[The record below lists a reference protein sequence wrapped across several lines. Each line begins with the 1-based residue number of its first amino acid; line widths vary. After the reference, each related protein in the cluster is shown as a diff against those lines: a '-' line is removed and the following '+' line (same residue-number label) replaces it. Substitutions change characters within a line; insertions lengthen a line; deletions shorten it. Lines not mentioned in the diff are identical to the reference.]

1 MPKNEHSLMDSAT
14 LPLTRHRIA
23 VIDDTRYPA
32 DWALDGMETDTV
44 PPLDLRSMAD
54 AVPTE
59 TTFTED
65 DPRACP
71 RDLEEF
77 RLALAADLD
86 RLRQNK
92 KKYDY

>member
-1 MPKNEHSLMDSAT
+1 MPKNEQYLTDRPALSS
-14 LPLTRHRIA
+14 TRHQWS
-23 VIDDTRYPA
+23 VIDDIRKPVDRA
-32 DWALDGMETDTV
+32 VNVIETDIV
-44 PPLDLRSMAD
+44 SSSDQVSMAD

-71 RDLEEF
+71 RDPEEF
-77 RLALAADLD
+77 RLALAAELD

-92 KKYDY
+92 KIYEY